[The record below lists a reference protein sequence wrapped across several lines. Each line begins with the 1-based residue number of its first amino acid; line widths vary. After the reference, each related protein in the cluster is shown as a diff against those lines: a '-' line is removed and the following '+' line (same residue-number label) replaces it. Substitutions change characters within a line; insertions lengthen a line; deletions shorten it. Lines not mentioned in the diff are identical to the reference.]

1 MPKKR
6 TAAPTTPPATPVEPS
21 WNLVFK
27 QLQEDQVKFY
37 LSTQLEPM
45 ASIPSDGFR
54 TEWPVDGQRFQD
66 LLISMF
72 YERTGEI
79 LKSIERDF
87 MMAQFREECRKGARQ
102 LTEEEATETD
112 QDIIVQAVLFL
123 INSSIKPRASGDT
136 AGSVDMPVQPA
147 FDDRTVVLLQ
157 KLRSFQRDGSI
168 PCYQEIPIF
177 TNIFSRKLTR
187 LVPVLRGYGVQ
198 VDLSHAED
206 GSRCKLTRLDTFKF
220 EPNAGQVQP
229 SADGKKTESSGQ
241 SSDVKAITG
250 SKIQH
255 TDGTDGETRFEEPD
269 AKSLLSHPQTN
280 GTATKATSSATVSG
294 TENPVASTAKKAG
307 GQ

>member
-1 MPKKR
+1 MATKTK
-6 TAAPTTPPATPVEPS
+6 TANETTITPVEPS
-21 WNLVFK
+21 WNLIFK

-72 YERTGEI
+72 YEITGEI

-87 MMAQFREECRKGARQ
+87 MMAQFREECRKGARH
-102 LTEEEATETD
+102 LTEQEAAETD

-123 INSSIKPRASGDT
+123 INSSIKSRASGDT
-136 AGSVDMPVQPA
+136 AGSVDTPVQPA

-168 PCYQEIPIF
+168 PCYQEIPLF

-206 GSRCKLTRLDTFKF
+206 GSRCKLTRLAAFKF
-220 EPNAGQVQP
+220 EPNAVLMLPG
-229 SADGKKTESSGQ
+229 ADGKRVESSGQ
-241 SSDVKAITG
+241 SSVVKPFTG
-250 SKIQH
+250 SQIQH

-269 AKSLLSHPQTN
+269 AKSLLSNPQTN
-280 GTATKATSSATVSG
+280 GPTTKATSHATVSG

-307 GQ
+307 GK